1 MNRNT
6 SKEKNIGMGWSLR
19 AGNLKN
25 GSPSKRTITPSERG
39 TRYVERAKR
48 KEAQALDEKLDTEK
62 TIGSSIVSN
71 QNEAQTNEFINSQ
84 AHVYDSKLPSPPQLD
99 KHHRVVS
106 DSSAQPPLS
115 FDSGLG
121 TETSQAEL
129 NCKVI
134 HQKRVD
140 TSLLP
145 KAERKPKI
153 NFPVSCDP
161 IWKNVNNELEQII
174 PTVFPEKLIKSLSTS
189 DLSLKF
195 DSWLYQFFLDRFGKQ
210 EQKSN
215 KTKRAFRPNKQLEF
229 LRIRK
234 KQCKAAHKALVKAG
248 LTGTEEE
255 QTILKQWHSLL

>member
-1 MNRNT
+1 
-6 SKEKNIGMGWSLR
+6 MGWSLR

-106 DSSAQPPLS
+106 GQ
-115 FDSGLG
+115 FDSGQG

-153 NFPVSCDP
+153 NVPVSCDP
-161 IWKNVNNELEQII
+161 IWKNVNNELEHII

-210 EQKSN
+210 EQQSN
-215 KTKRAFRPNKQLEF
+215 KTKQAFCPNKQLEF
-229 LRIRK
+229 LRI
-234 KQCKAAHKALVKAG
+234 
-248 LTGTEEE
+248 
-255 QTILKQWHSLL
+255 

>member
-19 AGNLKN
+19 AGNSIANN
-25 GSPSKRTITPSERG
+25 GPSKRTITPSERDI
-39 TRYVERAKR
+39 RYVERAKR
-48 KEAQALDEKLDTEK
+48 KEAQALDEKFNTENI
-62 TIGSSIVSN
+62 IGSSMVSN
-71 QNEAQTNEFINSQ
+71 KNEAQTNEFINSQ
-84 AHVYDSKLPSPPQLD
+84 AHVYDSKLSSPPQLD
-99 KHHRVVS
+99 KHHRVIS

-174 PTVFPEKLIKSLSTS
+174 PTVFPEKLILGCTC
-189 DLSLKF
+189 
-195 DSWLYQFFLDRFGKQ
+195 FFLIDL
-210 EQKSN
+210 ENKS
-215 KTKRAFRPNKQLEF
+215 KSQTKPNEPF
-229 LRIRK
+229 
-234 KQCKAAHKALVKAG
+234 A
-248 LTGTEEE
+248 
-255 QTILKQWHSLL
+255 QTNN

>member
-1 MNRNT
+1 
-6 SKEKNIGMGWSLR
+6 MGWSLR
-19 AGNLKN
+19 AGILNN

-39 TRYVERAKR
+39 TCYVERAKR

-62 TIGSSIVSN
+62 TIGSSIVSK

-161 IWKNVNNELEQII
+161 IWKTVNNKLEQII

-195 DSWLYQFFLDRFGKQ
+195 DSWLYQFFVDRFGIQ

-215 KTKRAFRPNKQLEF
+215 RTK
-229 LRIRK
+229 
-234 KQCKAAHKALVKAG
+234 
-248 LTGTEEE
+248 
-255 QTILKQWHSLL
+255 